1 MPVRVLGHG
10 TGVTETTANC
20 EGASDTRSVDATVTA
35 ATESPAARRLTA
47 TLFAGVAFASTAYI
61 GTATLSSIVIDE
73 ITGSSA
79 LAGIPGA
86 TAVVGTAVGTTL
98 LSLGVA
104 RRGRRLGLI
113 TGYAAAALGALIAG
127 LAVMGR
133 SAPLLFAGMA
143 LLGLGNASSHLARYA
158 AADMYPSARRAT
170 ALSIVVWASTIG
182 SVAGPTLLEPAGRIA
197 QSMGRSELV
206 GGYAVAAVFM
216 AVAGVLYAVALRPDP
231 ASVALERPRERRI
244 VLSDVTG
251 AFGAPKLKVGL
262 SSMVA
267 GQVVMVMIMTATPL
281 HIHHGGS
288 DLGVVGIVMSAHTL
302 GMFALSPLVGRLVD
316 RVGGMRVAMFGI
328 GLLAVSALGTAFG
341 PTETTLGLVATLW
354 ILGMGWN
361 MTFVAGSSML
371 AAGVDPGLRA
381 RVQGTADSLT
391 WLSAAAAAVG
401 AGLLYQAGDYR
412 LLGFL
417 GLVLLVGP
425 TAIILRFRRRANAA

>member
-1 MPVRVLGHG
+1 M
-10 TGVTETTANC
+10 
-20 EGASDTRSVDATVTA
+20 DATVTTTP
-35 ATESPAARRLTA
+35 TESPAARRLTA

-61 GTATLSSIVIDE
+61 GTATLSSIVIAE
-73 ITGSSA
+73 ITGSSS
-79 LAGIPGA
+79 LAGVPGA
-86 TAVVGTAVGTTL
+86 IAVVGTAVGTTV

-104 RRGRRLGLI
+104 RRGRRPGLI
-113 TGYAAAALGALIAG
+113 TGYAAAALGAAIAG
-127 LAVMGR
+127 LAVITR
-133 SAPLLFAGMA
+133 SAPVLFAGMA
-143 LLGLGNASSHLARYA
+143 FLGLGNASSHLARYT
-158 AADMYPSARRAT
+158 AADMYPSSRRAT

-182 SVAGPTLLEPAGRIA
+182 SVAGPTLLKPAGRVA
-197 QSMGRSELV
+197 ESLGRSELV

-216 AVAGVLYAVALRPDP
+216 ALAGVLYAIALRPDP
-231 ASVALERPRERRI
+231 ASVALEKPQERRI
-244 VLSDVTG
+244 VLTDVTG
-251 AFGAPKLKVGL
+251 AFRAPKLKVGL

-302 GMFALSPLVGRLVD
+302 GMFALSPLVGRMVD
-316 RVGGMRVAMFGI
+316 RIGGMKVAMMGI
-328 GLLAVSALGTAFG
+328 GVLATAAIGTAYG
-341 PTETTLGLVATLW
+341 PNETTSGLVAALW
-354 ILGMGWN
+354 LLGLGWN

-371 AAGVDPGLRA
+371 SAGVDPGLRA

-412 LLGFL
+412 LLGIL

-425 TAIILRFRRRANAA
+425 TAVLLRFRRRANAS